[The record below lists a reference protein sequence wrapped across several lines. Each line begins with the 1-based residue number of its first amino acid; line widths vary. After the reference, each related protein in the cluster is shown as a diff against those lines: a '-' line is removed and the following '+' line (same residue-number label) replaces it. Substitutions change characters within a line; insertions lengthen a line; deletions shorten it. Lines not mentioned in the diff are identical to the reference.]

1 MAWGLQVRPPAP
13 ILISR
18 KTAQPAGTTGDLGH
32 IVTFQQIIEQ
42 LLRSRLYRI
51 GVILELDDGE
61 TRTGFVKDLVYD
73 GSNSL
78 VVVAEDGEPRGG
90 RPLPLSRITRVDVA
104 SNPDAA

>member
-1 MAWGLQVRPPAP
+1 M
-13 ILISR
+13 
-18 KTAQPAGTTGDLGH
+18 TGH
-32 IVTFQQIIEQ
+32 PRMHPVTFQQIIEQ

-61 TRTGFVKDLVYD
+61 TRTGFVKELVYD

-78 VVVAEDGEPRGG
+78 VVVAEDGEPRSG